1 MKKTKLL
8 LLSMAGIY
16 CLHLPA
22 AAQLNIASLQDAH
35 NSNNAARYL
44 PTYLGD
50 GFKTLQVS
58 VFNPYITVG
67 SNFIAAKDVREY
79 ISSDEISDAM
89 VGRTISKLKRQNN
102 LIQAGLDLAIL
113 NVAFNIKNKEGD
125 PFLSIGAGVNQ
136 RVEMSTSFNRDLF
149 LMAYQGN
156 KQFAGQT
163 IQLAPQL
170 NALAYTD
177 YYVSAALNVK
187 IPGTEIAV
195 KPAVRLRYLSGQAS
209 VNMTDK
215 NSVSMYTQP
224 DGRYIDFGFNYQV
237 NTSISGDDTVS
248 LSSKSI
254 NIDQKSFQQGAG
266 KGFGMDL
273 GVRVNPMENLS
284 LNIGLMDLGGLRFSK
299 NAVNMSNDTAYRY
312 EGAELSFSD
321 NQRVT
326 LDSIA
331 GIAEPRY
338 TYDPYR
344 VKLPSK
350 LIIAASLGLGKE
362 AHKEQAYYKHTL
374 SFTYLQGFSNY
385 LSATKRP
392 YVALGYTHSF
402 HDVINLGANAS
413 VGGLWGASFGAL
425 VSVKLGGFRIGINS
439 NNLLPLV
446 APKSGKGTDIGLMLA
461 FGS

>member
-8 LLSMAGIY
+8 LFSMVGVGS
-16 CLHLPA
+16 LHLPA
-22 AAQLNIASLQDAH
+22 AAQLNIASLQDVH
-35 NSNNAARYL
+35 NANNAARYL

-58 VFNPYITVG
+58 VFNPYVTVG
-67 SNFIAAKDVREY
+67 SNFAAAKDVREY
-79 ISSDEISDAM
+79 ISSDEISNEM
-89 VGRTISKLKRQNN
+89 VEHTISKLKGQNN
-102 LIQAGLDLAIL
+102 MIQAGLDLAIV
-113 NVAFNIKNKEGD
+113 NIGFNIKNKAGD
-125 PFLSIGAGVNQ
+125 PFLSIGAGVNE
-136 RVEMSTSFNRDLF
+136 RVEMSSSFNRDLF
-149 LMAYQGN
+149 LLAYKGN

-163 IQLAPQL
+163 IQLAPRL

-177 YYVSAALNVK
+177 YYVSAALNIKV
-187 IPGTEIAV
+187 PGTEIAI

-209 VNMTDK
+209 VSMSDK
-215 NSVSMYTQP
+215 NTVSMYTQP
-224 DGRYIDFGFNYQV
+224 DGRYIDFGFNYQI
-237 NTSISGDDTVS
+237 NTSISGDTVS

-254 NIDQKSFQQGAG
+254 NIDRNSFQQGAG

-273 GVRVNPMENLS
+273 GVRVNPIENLS
-284 LNIGLMDLGGLRFSK
+284 LNIGLMDLGGLRFSR
-299 NAVNMSNDTAYRY
+299 NAVNMSNDTTYRY
-312 EGAELSFSD
+312 EGAELNFSD
-321 NQRVT
+321 DQRIT

-350 LIIAASLGLGKE
+350 LIISASLGLGQE
-362 AHKEQAYYKHTL
+362 EHKQLAYYKHTL
-374 SFTYLQGFSNY
+374 TFTYLQGFSNY
-385 LSATKRP
+385 LSATKKP

-402 HDVINLGANAS
+402 QDVINLGANAS
-413 VGGLWGASFGAL
+413 VGGLWGTSLGAL
-425 VSVKLGGFRIGINS
+425 VSFKLGGFRIGINS
-439 NNLLPLV
+439 NNLLPLI